1 MYMKTKSYLMIVSI
15 ILMLVFNSCS
25 DMKDG
30 VILQDDESIVL
41 SPDEYV
47 SVAYDTPKTI
57 STQQAVDIVRNFSL
71 QNSTR
76 SSVYPTVIK

>member
-1 MYMKTKSYLMIVSI
+1 MFMKTKSNLMIVSI

-41 SPDEYV
+41 SPEEYV

-57 STQQAVDIVRNFSL
+57 STQQAVDMCVTLVCRIQREVVCIQL
-71 QNSTR
+71 
-76 SSVYPTVIK
+76 

>member
-1 MYMKTKSYLMIVSI
+1 MFMKTKSNLMIVSI

-41 SPDEYV
+41 SPEEYV
-47 SVAYDTPKTI
+47 SVAYDTPKLYLLSKLLILCVTLVCRI
-57 STQQAVDIVRNFSL
+57 QREVVCIQL
-71 QNSTR
+71 
-76 SSVYPTVIK
+76 

>member
-30 VILQDDESIVL
+30 VILQDDES
-41 SPDEYV
+41 PDEYV
-47 SVAYDTPKTI
+47 SVAYDTPKLYLLSRLLILCVTLVCRI
-57 STQQAVDIVRNFSL
+57 QREVVCIQL
-71 QNSTR
+71 
-76 SSVYPTVIK
+76 